1 MLEEVLNQSK
11 QYSPPYL
18 PFADGRWRMVLGLR
32 SLNLQTW
39 IEIDEHFEREL
50 ALKETLLRQRYS
62 EVFASLPGSEPGQQ
76 EALDLLVAHLLKH
89 FPQRYQRQGDRLHNS
104 ATEQTWHF
112 SDFQAAPLDLA
123 GRLVQEDF
131 CLMRSDSEGYVLS
144 AASVCFPSRWL
155 LAEKMGRPMGQIHVP
170 VPGYEEKLRSPVNR
184 LFEQIRSDRPVWRL
198 NWSIV
203 DSPDLFLLQSREA
216 ASEINAANAGE
227 KLWIR
232 VERQTLR
239 RLPQSGDILFTIRTY
254 VHSLKVLEAEPTA
267 ARGLAA
273 AVQQVF
279 PDMQRYKTLLPIKEV
294 LLNYLAD
301 MTQNL
306 D

>member
-1 MLEEVLNQSK
+1 
-11 QYSPPYL
+11 
-18 PFADGRWRMVLGLR
+18 MVPGLR
-32 SLNLQTW
+32 SLDLQSW
-39 IEIDEHFEREL
+39 IEIDEHLEREL
-50 ALKETLLRQRYS
+50 ALKETLLQQRHAD
-62 EVFASLPGSEPGQQ
+62 VFASLPESEPGQQ
-76 EALDLLVAHLLKH
+76 EALDLLVTHLLEH
-89 FPQRYQRQGDRLHNS
+89 FPQHYQREGDRLHNL
-104 ATEQTWHF
+104 ATGRTGHL
-112 SDFQAAPLDLA
+112 SDFQVAPLDLA

-131 CLMRSDSEGYVLS
+131 CLMQSAPEGYVLS

-184 LFEQIRSDRPVWRL
+184 FFEQIRSDRPVWRL

-203 DSPDLFLLQSREA
+203 DSPDLFLLHSREA
-216 ASEINAANAGE
+216 VPDLNATNAGE

-239 RLPQSGDILFTIRTY
+239 RLSRSGDILFTIRTY

-301 MTQNL
+301 ITQNL

>member
-1 MLEEVLNQSK
+1 MSSGAS
-11 QYSPPYL
+11 SPPYL
-18 PFADGRWRMVLGLR
+18 PFADGQWRMVPGLR
-32 SLNLQTW
+32 SLNLRTW

-50 ALKETLLRQRYS
+50 ALKETLLQQRYA

-76 EALDLLVAHLLKH
+76 EALDLLVTHLLEH
-89 FPQRYQRQGDRLHNS
+89 FPQRYQREGDRLHNL
-104 ATEQTWHF
+104 ATGQTWHL
-112 SDFQAAPLDLA
+112 SDFKAAPLDLA

-131 CLMRSDSEGYVLS
+131 CLMHSASEGYVLS

-155 LAEKMGRPMGQIHVP
+155 LAEKIGRSMEQIHAP
-170 VPGYEEKLRSPVNR
+170 VPSYTEKLRSPVNR
-184 LFEQIRSDRPVWRL
+184 FFQQIRSDRPVWRL

-203 DSPDLFLLQSREA
+203 DSPDLFLLQSQDA
-216 ASEINAANAGE
+216 APNLNAANAGE

-239 RLPQSGDILFTIRTY
+239 RLPQSRNILFTIRTY
-254 VHSLKVLEAEPTA
+254 VHSLRVLEAEPTA

-273 AVQQVF
+273 AIQQIS
-279 PDMQRYKTLLPIKEV
+279 PEMQQYKTLLPIREV

-301 MTQNL
+301 TIQNL

>member
-1 MLEEVLNQSK
+1 
-11 QYSPPYL
+11 
-18 PFADGRWRMVLGLR
+18 MVPGLR

-50 ALKETLLRQRYS
+50 ALKETLLQQRYTDVS
-62 EVFASLPGSEPGQQ
+62 ASLPGSEPGQQ
-76 EALDLLVAHLLKH
+76 EALNLLVTHLLEH
-89 FPQRYQRQGDRLHNS
+89 FPQRYQREGDRLQNL
-104 ATEQTWHF
+104 ATEQTWHL
-112 SDFQAAPLDLA
+112 SDFKAAPLELA

-131 CLMRSDSEGYVLS
+131 CLMHPAPEGYVLS

-155 LAEKMGRPMGQIHVP
+155 LAEKMGRPMGQIHAP
-170 VPGYEEKLRSPVNR
+170 VPGYAEKLRSPVNR
-184 LFEQIRSDRPVWRL
+184 FFEQIRSDRPVWRL

-203 DSPDLFLLQSREA
+203 DSPELFLLKSRNAEPDLSA
-216 ASEINAANAGE
+216 ADAGE

-254 VHSLKVLEAEPTA
+254 VHSLSVLETEPTA

-273 AVQQVF
+273 AIKQVS
-279 PDMQRYKTLLPIKEV
+279 PEMQRYKTLLPIREA
-294 LLNYLAD
+294 LLNYLASI
-301 MTQNL
+301 T
-306 D
+306 

>member
-1 MLEEVLNQSK
+1 MSN
-11 QYSPPYL
+11 PPYL
-18 PFADGRWRMVLGLR
+18 PFADGRWRMVPGLQ

-39 IEIDEHFEREL
+39 IEIDEHFEPEL

-62 EVFASLPGSEPGQQ
+62 QVFASLPGSEPGQQ
-76 EALDLLVAHLLKH
+76 EALDLLVTHLLEH
-89 FPQRYQRQGDRLHNS
+89 FPQHYQREGDRLHNS
-104 ATEQTWHF
+104 ATDQAWHL
-112 SDFQAAPLDLA
+112 SDFKAAPLGLA

-131 CLMRSDSEGYVLS
+131 CLMRSAPEGYILS

-155 LAEKMGRPMGQIHVP
+155 LAEKIGRPMGQIHAP
-170 VPGYEEKLRSPVNR
+170 VPGYAEKLRSPVNR
-184 LFEQIRSDRPVWRL
+184 FFEQIRSDRPVWRL

-203 DSPDLFLLQSREA
+203 DSPDLFLLQSRD
-216 ASEINAANAGE
+216 INPDLNLTNAGK

-239 RLPQSGDILFTIRTY
+239 RLPQSGNILFTIRTY
-254 VHSLKVLEAEPTA
+254 VHSLSVLETNLPA

-273 AVQQVF
+273 AIQQVS
-279 PDMQRYKTLLPIKEV
+279 PEMQRYKTLLPIREV
-294 LLNYLAD
+294 LLNYLASI
-301 MTQNL
+301 TQNF